1 MSTSALLQ
9 QLLSILGN
17 TNEYFISGSLSFLPL
32 IQNYREPGRDIDI
45 LISKNAYQIIKNK
58 LRDQADEHILSLAE
72 VAVANISIVT
82 KIISPKTGFI
92 HYETENGL
100 IDLSLYLPSYGNIE
114 LILGAGFTLKMS
126 DKFMKRL
133 NVFNWKGYTYQAAPP
148 ELMFVTKSVE
158 LMRSYRKKNIK
169 EFSKSK
175 HYQDILQL
183 SKIIDW
189 EFAEEFLESI
199 SVCWNKINLPH
210 TIDKKINPYKSV
222 ELSVIRTLL

>member
-72 VAVANISIVT
+72 VAVANTSIVT

-100 IDLSLYLPSYGNIE
+100 IDLSLYLPSYRNIE

-126 DKFMKRL
+126 NKFMKRL
-133 NVFNWKGYTYQAAPP
+133 NEFNWKGYTYQAAPP

-210 TIDKKINPYKSV
+210 TLDKKINPYKSV
-222 ELSVIRTLL
+222 DLSVIRTLL